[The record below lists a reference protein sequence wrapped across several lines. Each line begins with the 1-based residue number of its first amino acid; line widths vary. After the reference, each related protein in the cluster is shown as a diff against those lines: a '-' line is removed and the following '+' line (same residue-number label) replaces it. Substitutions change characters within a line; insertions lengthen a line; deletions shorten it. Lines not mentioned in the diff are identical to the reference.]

1 MDEVVTEELREASSV
16 GREMIETEEA
26 VELAESLDRQLE
38 LSEKA
43 RGKQPALFNPR
54 APMPSELVPLGAMAT
69 EDARREG
76 GWLGTAEFDYRSNLL
91 AEALA
96 DSNVSPGPHTA
107 GIMRQQREEAKR
119 RWEAISARA
128 RGTVTHGMPEHRTVL
143 IAAQPDAASFLSRDY
158 HSAGCSRFLFSCAD
172 EYDGYAA
179 NQASGWAYQLPG
191 VAASSSSN
199 NDDK

>member
-1 MDEVVTEELREASSV
+1 MEEIVTEELRQAGPV
-16 GREMIETEEA
+16 GREMIEGEEA
-26 VELAESLDRQLE
+26 VELAQSLDQQLE

-43 RGKQPALFNPR
+43 RGKQPVPFNPR
-54 APMPSELVPLGAMAT
+54 MPVPPELVPLGAMAT

-76 GWLGTAEFDYRSNLL
+76 GWLGTAEFDYKSNLL

-119 RWEAISARA
+119 RWEEISARA

-143 IAAQPDAASFLSRDY
+143 TAAQPDAASFLSRDY
-158 HSAGCSRFLFSCAD
+158 HSAGRSRFLFSCAD

-179 NQASGWAYQLPG
+179 NQASGWMYSLPESAG
-191 VAASSSSN
+191 GSSSN
-199 NDDK
+199 NNSN